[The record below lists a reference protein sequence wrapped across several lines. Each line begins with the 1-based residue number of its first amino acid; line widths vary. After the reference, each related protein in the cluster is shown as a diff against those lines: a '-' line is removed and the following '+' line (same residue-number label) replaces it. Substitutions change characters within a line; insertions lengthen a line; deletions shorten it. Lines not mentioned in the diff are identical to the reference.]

1 MCPFSTFVFIC
12 LWERDNSSPTNYAAL
27 KSAIKQAGD
36 WGGLSKHCTTLSNR
50 ETIAVQSCLTTS
62 STYGSVRKVF
72 QTSVV
77 GGSMPKKKG
86 WPSSATTRILLTN
99 TQLQHCTARH
109 DGRADDEKT
118 KESVDEERYCIEIDR
133 RESEVSNLHITYTKQ
148 RKIGTTTKEKSSAHT
163 RASTYLLSVLILRSG
178 STSPPLTEEY

>member
-50 ETIAVQSCLTTS
+50 QKIAVQSCLTTS

-99 TQLQHCTARH
+99 TQLQHCTARRH

-133 RESEVSNLHITYTKQ
+133 SESEVSNLHITYKAKKDRNDDQ
-148 RKIGTTTKEKSSAHT
+148 GKIIGTHT
-163 RASTYLLSVLILRSG
+163 R
-178 STSPPLTEEY
+178 